1 VNDNSKESRE
11 ELRKKKMQ
19 REACR
24 KRACWLSAATMEEAR
39 MMMMMLREIALLQ
52 ERGEIYFFYR
62 PKVSV
67 EEPHSRDDVQHMYL
81 VLRPEVAAGE
91 RGAVEEKQSSDSGI
105 VSSNTVFFVLVPP
118 IKSPSKLL
126 VKSSFIVC
134 YNTVFK
140 FVELE
145 ETHMKLRSKPFCTQ
159 GLKFVAMK
167 DTARDQGPAAH
178 KALTQ
183 VLSLHFLHRKY
194 VRKFFSN

>member
-1 VNDNSKESRE
+1 
-11 ELRKKKMQ
+11 
-19 REACR
+19 
-24 KRACWLSAATMEEAR
+24 
-39 MMMMMLREIALLQ
+39 MMMMLREISLLQ

-81 VLRPEVAAGE
+81 VLRPEFAAGE
-91 RGAVEEKQSSDSGI
+91 KGAVEEKQSSDAGI
-105 VSSNTVFFVLVPP
+105 VSSNTVVFFLLVPP

-126 VKSSFIVC
+126 VKIQFYFVC
-134 YNTVFK
+134 CNTVFK

-145 ETHMKLRSKPFCTQ
+145 ETHIKLRSKPFCTQ

-167 DTARDQGPAAH
+167 DTARDQSPAAH

-183 VLSLHFLHRKY
+183 VLSLHFLH
-194 VRKFFSN
+194 VRKFFSK